1 MGYLEILGTLY
12 LLNLIHIAAT
22 GERFMITIG

>member
-12 LLNLIHIAAT
+12 LFNLNQIAAT